1 MPKLDP
7 GRESEYKMTIQVLS
21 TIYIYNAEC
30 VKLYDIYSLT
40 MISYP
45 LDVCEEVFNDWSR

>member
-21 TIYIYNAEC
+21 TIYIYIMRNVSSC
-30 VKLYDIYSLT
+30 
-40 MISYP
+40 MIFI
-45 LDVCEEVFNDWSR
+45 V